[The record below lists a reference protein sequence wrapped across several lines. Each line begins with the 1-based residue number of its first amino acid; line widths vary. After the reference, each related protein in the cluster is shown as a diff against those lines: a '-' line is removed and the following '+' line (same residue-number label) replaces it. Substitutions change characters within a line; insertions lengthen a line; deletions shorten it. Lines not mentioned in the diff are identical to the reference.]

1 MGTATEPA
9 ADPPSTTMSKQ
20 PIPRPDRRARE
31 LWGRIE
37 RPRTLALILGSALLS
52 LGSFIGGATGAVPP
66 ETVGIVCGTLAIV
79 FVLYFEYLGPVPGE
93 TPPEAIFTVLT
104 LGLGA
109 LLVSTPAFF
118 GGAFAR
124 EAVTLGNTLFLTYI
138 LAVWYYV
145 AFFII
150 GDRPPLLVAT
160 LPERVLPDDR
170 DQTPA
175 ENGDIGSEDAD

>member
-1 MGTATEPA
+1 
-9 ADPPSTTMSKQ
+9 MS
-20 PIPRPDRRARE
+20 E
-31 LWGRIE
+31 FWGGIE

-52 LGSFIGGATGAVPP
+52 LASFIGGATGAVPP
-66 ETVGIVCGTLAIV
+66 ETAGVVCGTLAIV
-79 FVLYFEYLGPVPGE
+79 VVLYSEHLCPAPGE

-118 GGAFAR
+118 GGAYAR
-124 EAVTLGNTLFLTYI
+124 EAVTLGNTLFLSYI

-145 AFFII
+145 AFFIV
-150 GDRPPLLVAT
+150 GDRPPLLVET
-160 LPERVLPDDR
+160 LPERMLPDDR
-170 DQTPA
+170 DQTPV